1 MSRSADPLQ
10 NGVFLIHM
18 GGHLAKKSSAISR
31 TSPNFFRSN
40 THFAAGQKE
49 KKFFKKGVDKQ
60 NEKSYNLIVNNKK
73 GRYKIMTDK
82 ERTKIG
88 MTKKGLEVSEIG
100 ATLQWTM
107 KNGQTC
113 IQWFDENGD
122 WIKTEWH

>member
-1 MSRSADPLQ
+1 
-10 NGVFLIHM
+10 
-18 GGHLAKKSSAISR
+18 
-31 TSPNFFRSN
+31 
-40 THFAAGQKE
+40 
-49 KKFFKKGVDKQ
+49 
-60 NEKSYNLIVNNKK
+60 
-73 GRYKIMTDK
+73 MTDK

-100 ATLQWTM
+100 TTLQWTM